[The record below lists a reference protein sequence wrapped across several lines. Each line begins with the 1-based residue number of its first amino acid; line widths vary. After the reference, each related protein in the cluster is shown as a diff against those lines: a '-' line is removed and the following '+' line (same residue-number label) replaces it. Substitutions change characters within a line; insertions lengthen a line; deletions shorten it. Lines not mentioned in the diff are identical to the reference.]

1 MEISLP
7 VAIAISGRR
16 NLGLEVEP
24 SLELAYLKLSS
35 SGFHLAVD
43 SGTRTQLTKKKQSHM
58 KFITN
63 HTIVLKCKIR
73 T

>member
-43 SGTRTQLTKKKQSHM
+43 SGTRTQLTKKN
-58 KFITN
+58 N
-63 HTIVLKCKIR
+63 HT
-73 T
+73 

>member
-43 SGTRTQLTKKKQSHM
+43 SGTRTQLTKKKT
-58 KFITN
+58 ITHEIHN
-63 HTIVLKCKIR
+63 KSYHRFKM
-73 T
+73 